1 MRLLRAPGTWVG
13 LALLVSLAWA
23 DSASAQG
30 LALGPFRL
38 LPSLEFSIE
47 YDDNILLTKDDK
59 LDDIIFHIIPG
70 VSLELPSRK
79 YAIRLGYQA
88 DVLRYADNTDLDTVH
103 HQALADARVNFNFG
117 LGLRLTDRFLITDD
131 FAGFPVPE
139 LTERVER
146 WENTLD
152 VGADYTV
159 RERYT
164 FDINY
169 RWFMVDYKDDPDFD
183 QFDRDDHTIAGTF
196 FYRVLPK
203 TSVLGEINYNIVRY
217 DEPAVAADRD
227 SNAWRFLVGI
237 KGDLTAKTSVQLRIG
252 WEWRDYDNR
261 QDWDGLVAEGSII
274 WKYREPSQVRIFGGR
289 ANVES
294 TFEGTNYYV
303 SSFGGVE
310 VSHFLSER
318 VILRV
323 RGLGGVNQYPE
334 DPTLGVGSADRTD
347 HFIEAGASVKYQMRR
362 WLAFELGYNFLWL
375 NSNFDEF
382 DYTDNRVKASVI
394 FSY

>member
-1 MRLLRAPGTWVG
+1 MRLLRAPGSWVL
-13 LALLVSLAWA
+13 LALLATLAWA

-30 LALGPFRL
+30 LALGPFRV

-88 DVLRYADNTDLDTVH
+88 DVLRYVDNTDLDTVH

>member
-13 LALLVSLAWA
+13 LALLATLAWA

-30 LALGPFRL
+30 LALGPFRV

-70 VSLELPSRK
+70 ISLELPSRK

-88 DVLRYADNTDLDTVH
+88 DILRYADNTDLDTVH

-203 TSVLGEINYNIVRY
+203 TSVLGEVNYNIVRY

-237 KGDLTAKTSVQLRIG
+237 KGDLTAKTSVLLKIG

-261 QDWDGLVAEGSII
+261 QDWDGLIAEGSII
-274 WKYREPSQVRIFGGR
+274 WKYREPSEIRIFGGR

-294 TFEGTNYYV
+294 LFEGTNYYV

-310 VSHFLSER
+310 VRHFLSDR
-318 VILRV
+318 VILRA

-347 HFIEAGASVKYQMRR
+347 HFIEAGAAVKYQMRR